1 MTASTDVT
9 RFHLSLN
16 VSDLERGIQ
25 FFERV
30 LGEPPIKRRADY
42 AKFEPVSPPLVLSL
56 TPHAPVAGGALNH
69 AGFRF
74 PDVASL
80 TAAQARLEQAGFAV
94 QREEG
99 VECCYAKQT
108 KFWVRD
114 PDNTLWEFYVLEGNL
129 DHRGAGQSVSAM
141 PAAVSSAP
149 AASAPPAAV
158 PVALDL
164 ATSRVWEH
172 RMTQPFAMEGV
183 EPGSLDEV
191 RLRGTFNDPH
201 TAEERLARLR
211 EAYAA
216 LRPGGTVLVHVLT
229 TDVPLE
235 SPPQLPG
242 GAAYV
247 RHVPVREEILRAAE
261 AAGFED
267 LQLTTFRPTAC
278 FEQEGKSLR
287 ETKVLGRRPETPS
300 EAQCA
305 VVFKGPFLQITD
317 DAGTTWRRGVRTFI
331 PLSRWEVLEQSGQAG
346 LFVKLAE
353 SPGAARCST

>member
-1 MTASTDVT
+1 MIAPTDVT

-30 LGEPPIKRRADY
+30 LGEPPVKRRADY
-42 AKFEPVSPPLVLSL
+42 AKFEPASPPLVLSL
-56 TPHAPVAGGALNH
+56 TPHAPVPNGALNH

-80 TAAQARLEQAGFAV
+80 TAAQTRLEQAGFAV

-114 PDNTLWEFYVLEGNL
+114 PDDTLWEFYVLEGNL
-129 DHRGAGQSVSAM
+129 DHRGVGQSVSAM
-141 PAAVSSAP
+141 PAVSSAP
-149 AASAPPAAV
+149 AAAATPAAPV

-164 ATSRVWEH
+164 GTSRVWEH
-172 RMTQPFAMEGV
+172 RMTQPFAMEGI

-216 LRPGGTVLVHVLT
+216 LRPGGTVLIHVLT

-242 GAAYV
+242 GAAHV
-247 RHVPVREEILRAAE
+247 RHVPVRQEILRAAE
-261 AAGFED
+261 GTGFED

-278 FEQEGKSLR
+278 FEQEGKALR
-287 ETKVLGRRPETPS
+287 ETKVLGRRPEGVS
-300 EAQCA
+300 EAECA
-305 VVFKGPFLQITD
+305 VVFKGPFLEVTD
-317 DAGTTWRRGVRTFI
+317 DAGITWRRGVRTVV
-331 PLSRWEVLEQSGQAG
+331 PLSRWEVLERSGQAG
-346 LFVKLAE
+346 LFVKLVEASSE
-353 SPGAARCST
+353 ARCST